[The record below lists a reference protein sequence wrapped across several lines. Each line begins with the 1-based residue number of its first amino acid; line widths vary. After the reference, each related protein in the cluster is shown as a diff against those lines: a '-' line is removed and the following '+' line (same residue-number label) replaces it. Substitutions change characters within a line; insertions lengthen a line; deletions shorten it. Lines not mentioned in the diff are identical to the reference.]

1 MNYFCIIFL
10 KRERCI
16 ADYFQQY
23 LDAVKNNGEFYRRP
37 LAGNPSRHDAQVDD
51 VNKIKRFMKIICKK
65 KKGGSRWKLYQPQ
78 WQSYLCR
85 SVVQRLDGWVGHYG
99 ENGSSQWKLTHPL
112 SLSGSALFNLPNIL
126 IFYKSCGFFS

>member
-65 KKGGSRWKLYQPQ
+65 KRGVSLETLPTTVTTLLVPV
-78 WQSYLCR
+78 SCTAL
-85 SVVQRLDGWVGHYG
+85 GWMGR
-99 ENGSSQWKLTHPL
+99 PL
-112 SLSGSALFNLPNIL
+112 WRERVIAMEVNAPTFIKWISIIQLAKYIDIL
-126 IFYKSCGFFS
+126 

>member
-65 KKGGSRWKLYQPQ
+65 KRGGLVGNFTNHSDNPTCAGQLYSA
-78 WQSYLCR
+78 WM
-85 SVVQRLDGWVGHYG
+85 DG
-99 ENGSSQWKLTHPL
+99 
-112 SLSGSALFNLPNIL
+112 
-126 IFYKSCGFFS
+126 